1 MEKKG
6 KDAWG
11 VIFWIILVL
20 GLIILFAW
28 VFLKAF
34 GIISSP
40 LWINVALYF
49 GGALTIL
56 SIAYYIGKIKQS
68 IDYTDRKVDKNY
80 NRLNN

>member
-56 SIAYYIGKIKQS
+56 SIAYHIGKIKQS